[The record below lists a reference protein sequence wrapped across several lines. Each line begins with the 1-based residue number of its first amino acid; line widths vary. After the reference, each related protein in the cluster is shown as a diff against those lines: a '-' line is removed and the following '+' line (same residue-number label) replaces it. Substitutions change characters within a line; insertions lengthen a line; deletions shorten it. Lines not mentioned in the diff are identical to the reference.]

1 MGTAII
7 YNDIDDDDEKEEEK
21 RLSVR
26 GNIGGMEQTT
36 GRPPCFALNSSEADA
51 DDDDDDD
58 DDTCR

>member
-1 MGTAII
+1 M
-7 YNDIDDDDEKEEEK
+7 
-21 RLSVR
+21 R

-51 DDDDDDD
+51 DDDEDD